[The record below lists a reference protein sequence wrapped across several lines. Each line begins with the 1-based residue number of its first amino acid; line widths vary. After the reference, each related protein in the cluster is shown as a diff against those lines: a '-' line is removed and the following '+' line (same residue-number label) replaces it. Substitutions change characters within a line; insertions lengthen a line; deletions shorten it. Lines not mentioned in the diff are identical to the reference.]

1 MAQREGLGDLAAGRA
16 RGDPLV
22 RVPWSAGAAN
32 GAAGSAGT
40 EGLSSCLLDRNVGA
54 LLRQLE
60 TQAWGEEAD
69 AGAEDRSLPGQDG
82 RVKGR

>member
-22 RVPWSAGAAN
+22 QVLWSAGAAN
-32 GAAGSAGT
+32 GAAGSAGS
-40 EGLSSCLLDRNVGA
+40 EGSSGCMWDGNVGA
-54 LLRQLE
+54 LLGQLE

-69 AGAEDRSLPGQDG
+69 AGAEDQSLLCQDG
-82 RVKGR
+82 RVKRR